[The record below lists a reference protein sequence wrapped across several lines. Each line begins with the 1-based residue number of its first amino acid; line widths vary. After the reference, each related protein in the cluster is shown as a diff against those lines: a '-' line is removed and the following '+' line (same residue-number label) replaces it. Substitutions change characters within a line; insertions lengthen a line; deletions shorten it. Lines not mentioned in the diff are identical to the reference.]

1 MAAVNDSS
9 RSMTAFEQ
17 NSTLVAVIEMSLSSW
32 LVAGKLLARIV
43 GLGVETADM
52 LVHEILSR
60 RLRDRRAVAR
70 YAGLTGAPDESGGRR
85 LSIDPQNWL

>member
-1 MAAVNDSS
+1 
-9 RSMTAFEQ
+9 
-17 NSTLVAVIEMSLSSW
+17 
-32 LVAGKLLARIV
+32 
-43 GLGVETADM
+43 M